1 MDLYLGRSQP
11 LSPLSY
17 HHHHWFLSVAVFSG
31 GLTPAL
37 VWVGNSRLCL
47 AGLNVLL
54 EEHSVKF
61 AISRSIALTCII
73 LIYKSEPNG
82 SRQHYLIRIS
92 WSAHKADPRSDNYNP
107 GKISSAY
114 LSIWNGC
121 VFSDIRI
128 FQSRHLFLISSLHL
142 CWSCSTDFA
151 VVRSSPSLLISWILL
166 RAKVKSVWC
175 SARHL

>member
-1 MDLYLGRSQP
+1 MMRNLEHLKKEKKRRTLSRLKVDLTGLHELLDACFYSFEVP
-11 LSPLSY
+11 KVSF
-17 HHHHWFLSVAVFSG
+17 HFKKFLSVAVFSG

-92 WSAHKADPRSDNYNP
+92 KSAHQADPR
-107 GKISSAY
+107 
-114 LSIWNGC
+114 
-121 VFSDIRI
+121 
-128 FQSRHLFLISSLHL
+128 
-142 CWSCSTDFA
+142 
-151 VVRSSPSLLISWILL
+151 
-166 RAKVKSVWC
+166 
-175 SARHL
+175 